1 MIADEG
7 HFQWFQGRRG
17 NGQRSTVAFNSQQ
30 DFVVLVEASG
40 GGEHG
45 LYVTVFVVNIFS
57 EASSLQGH
65 IFE

>member
-7 HFQWFQGRRG
+7 RFQWFRGRWG

-30 DFVVLVEASG
+30 DFVVLVEDSG

-45 LYVTVFVVNIFS
+45 LYVKVFIVNIFS